1 MGPMGSQSS
10 PFPCTP
16 LVCSRSGVA
25 TLRTAV
31 HLLLLVAAYLM
42 FVRQINDDDDE
53 ERKRKK
59 TDFCTRGPVVAAY
72 QLPGRRGRSISVG
85 ERWKRD
91 VRATANVDDNVLMW
105 RSPPPLVI
113 PRRTFVRCR
122 PLVYHR
128 RARAPNPRGRCGLA
142 PPPRRKTCGG
152 DAHIFAPARAFNDRD
167 KRNGKKR
174 SHTEA
179 HKLSAS
185 VVQSDVS
192 RHLDL
197 FRQ

>member
-31 HLLLLVAAYLM
+31 HLLLLLAAYLM

-59 TDFCTRGPVVAAY
+59 TDFCTRGPVVPAY

-128 RARAPNPRGRCGLA
+128 RARAPNSAGGGAMRVCAA
-142 PPPRRKTCGG
+142 PTSENLWRRRPY
-152 DAHIFAPARAFNDRD
+152 F
-167 KRNGKKR
+167 R
-174 SHTEA
+174 SRTG
-179 HKLSAS
+179 
-185 VVQSDVS
+185 V
-192 RHLDL
+192 
-197 FRQ
+197 